1 MNIQIVPY
9 SNDQESLWDEWCQEA
24 RNATF
29 LHTKKF
35 LNYHGDRFKDLS
47 LLIYQDSELVAIFP
61 AAEDRNDPSHIIS
74 HPGATFGGIVHQGRL
89 GGGAMI
95 RALEAVKSYYRELGY
110 SKLTYKVTPY
120 AYASFSAQDDLYALF
135 RLNARRVRCDLS
147 SIITL
152 SEKRTPSKRRLRSL
166 KKASKQVEV
175 EVGEKLLPEFWQVL
189 SENLER
195 KHEAKPV
202 HTYEE
207 MRELIKKFSQEIEV
221 YCGLINGAVQAG
233 VLFFNSPSVCHAQY
247 IASSEIGYAASAL
260 DAVFEKAIEGAS
272 KKGVRYF
279 DFGISNEENG
289 QILNEGLYR
298 FKSEFG
304 GGGMVHEFYE
314 VDLEK

>member
-1 MNIQIVPY
+1 MNFQVVPY
-9 SNDQESLWDEWCQEA
+9 SNDQEVLWDEWCQKA

-29 LHTKKF
+29 LHTQKF
-35 LNYHGDRFKDLS
+35 LSYHRDRFKDKS
-47 LLIYQDSELVAIFP
+47 LFIYQGNELVGVFP
-61 AAEDRNDPSHIIS
+61 AAEDKSDWKHIIS
-74 HPGATFGGIVHQGRL
+74 HPGATFGGIVHQGGL
-89 GGGAMI
+89 VGEEMM
-95 RALEAVKSYYRELGY
+95 RAFEALRSYYRELGY
-110 SKLTYKVTPY
+110 SKLIYKVVPY
-120 AYASFSAQDDLYALF
+120 AYASCSAQDDLYALF
-135 RLNARRVRCDLS
+135 QLNARRIRCDLS

-166 KKASKQVEV
+166 KKANKQVLV
-175 EVGEKLLPEFWQVL
+175 EVGEKFLPEFWQVL

-207 MRELIKKFSQEIEV
+207 MRGLITKFPQEIKI
-221 YCGLINGAVQAG
+221 YCGLINAVIQAG
-233 VLFFNSPSVCHAQY
+233 VLFFNSLSVCHAQY
-247 IASSEIGYAASAL
+247 IASSKIGYAASAL
-260 DAVFEKAIEGAS
+260 DAVFEKAIQDAS
-272 KKGVRYF
+272 KQGTRYF

-314 VDLEK
+314 IDLEK